1 MILLRFSA
9 GHKLTDRSR
18 YEKVLSFINS
28 AQAEGA
34 KLVTGGSQRPPA
46 AGSKGYFVQPT
57 VFEVEPSHSLWK
69 EEVFG
74 PVLGVKSFSTEEEA
88 VALANDSTYGLAA
101 NVFSADEERADRVAS
116 RLRAGKVSTR
126 ITHSTRIA
134 NCGRFFV
141 IPIAL

>member
-1 MILLRFSA
+1 V
-9 GHKLTDRSR
+9 GHKTTDRSR

-46 AGSKGYFVQPT
+46 AGSKGFFVQPT

-116 RLRAGKVSTR
+116 RLRAGKVSAQSMPALHIATSR
-126 ITHSTRIA
+126 LVFRSHSNSRSRSRTS
-134 NCGRFFV
+134 
-141 IPIAL
+141 